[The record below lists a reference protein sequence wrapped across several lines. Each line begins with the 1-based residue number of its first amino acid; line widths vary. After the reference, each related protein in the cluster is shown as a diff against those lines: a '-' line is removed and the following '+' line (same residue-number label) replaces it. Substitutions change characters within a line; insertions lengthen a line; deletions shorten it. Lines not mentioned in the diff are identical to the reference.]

1 MTTLSA
7 YNIAMRSFTGDI
19 GGEKTTSTN
28 WSTST
33 TNNAGCNPNLNK
45 NHVLVIKFTI
55 DKRAKSVNIPLK
67 SIAAN
72 SLVTNGW
79 LLCYGL
85 GEDPDVDTSMVN
97 ITGSDKAMGT
107 FCFPSYN
114 SNTVITLTRA
124 KPGTNYLYIWGEDPT
139 VASQTSIEA
148 RHTVTTGITYEEL
161 KGLVYIKGETDYE
174 PHEVYIFNG
183 EGWDM
188 YIPYVKS
195 ETGWDQCG

>member
-1 MTTLSA
+1 MTLSA
-7 YNIAMRSFTGDI
+7 YDIAMRSFTSEAGKD
-19 GGEKTTSTN
+19 TTSTN
-28 WSTST
+28 WSTSSST
-33 TNNAGCNPNLNK
+33 TNNAGCNPNLKK
-45 NHVLVIKFTI
+45 NYVLVIRFTI

-67 SIAAN
+67 SNAAN
-72 SLVTNGW
+72 SLVSNGW

-107 FCFPSYN
+107 FCFTSYN

-139 VASQTSIEA
+139 VASQTRIEA
-148 RHTVTTGITYEEL
+148 SYTVITGVTYEEL